1 MPETIL
7 TGSMNSKVA
16 LILIAV
22 AIFLGLLFL
31 LDKFLA
37 PRLKLNSRMAFYGL
51 AFMAIPMA
59 YFFAVM
65 IVPMVQAFIFSF
77 EDYNILSVDKEW
89 IGFANY
95 RKIFSNELFWIALRN
110 SFEFALYRVP
120 LVIVFSLITALMF
133 QKIKKG
139 KNILRTFMLLPF
151 MTSSVAL
158 GWIFN
163 FIYSRQGPIFEILH
177 SLGLPDTKALVTL
190 NVDTVLFAIAFV
202 SAWASIGYYT
212 LLLTVGLDSI
222 PGEIYDAAK
231 VDGANSWQIFSKIT
245 IPLLNPTLVL
255 VGILAVT
262 ASLKNFDLIR
272 VMSGNNGTGGP
283 MNSTLTM
290 PLYIYM
296 EAFTRLKM
304 GRAAA
309 ITVVFFFIIMIITL
323 VQLKVTQKNV
333 EY

>member
-7 TGSMNSKVA
+7 NDSLNSKVA
-16 LILIAV
+16 LILVGV
-22 AIFLGLLFL
+22 AIFLGLIFL
-31 LDKFLA
+31 LDKILA
-37 PRLKLNSRMAFYGL
+37 PKLKLNSRMAFYGL

-59 YFFAVM
+59 YFLAVM
-65 IVPMVQAFIFSF
+65 IVPMVQAFMFSF
-77 EDYNILSVDKEW
+77 QDYNILSPDKDW
-89 IGFANY
+89 IGFKNY
-95 RKIFSNELFWIALRN
+95 SKIFSNELFWKALAN

-120 LVIVFSLITALMF
+120 MVLVLSLVTALMF
-133 QKIKKG
+133 QVIKKG
-139 KNILRTFMLLPF
+139 KNLLRTLMILPF

-163 FIYSRQGPIFEILH
+163 FIYSRQGPVFTVLH
-177 SLGLPDTKALVTL
+177 ALGFADSKALLTL

-202 SAWASIGYYT
+202 SACGSIGYYT

-222 PGEIYDAAK
+222 PSEVYDAAK
-231 VDGANSWQIFSKIT
+231 VDGANSWQIFTKIT
-245 IPLLNPTLVL
+245 LPLLNPTLVL
-255 VGILAVT
+255 VSILAVT

-323 VQLKVTQKNV
+323 IQLKVTQKNV

>member
-7 TGSMNSKVA
+7 NDSINSKVV
-16 LILIAV
+16 LILIGV
-22 AIFLGLLFL
+22 TVFLGLVIL
-31 LDKFLA
+31 LDKLIA
-37 PRLKLNSRMAFYGL
+37 PKLKLKSRMAFYGL
-51 AFMAIPMA
+51 TFLAIPMA
-59 YFFAVM
+59 YFIAVM
-65 IVPMVQAFIFSF
+65 IVPMIQAFMFSF
-77 EDYNILSVDKEW
+77 QKYNILSIDKEW
-89 IGFANY
+89 IGLDNY
-95 RKIFSNELFWIALRN
+95 QKLISTELFWIALKN
-110 SFEFALYRVP
+110 SIVFALYRVP
-120 LVIVFSLITALMF
+120 MVLVFSLITAMMF
-133 QKIKKG
+133 QVIKKG
-139 KNILRTFMLLPF
+139 KNVLRTMMLLPF

-163 FIYSRQGPIFEILH
+163 FLYSRQGPVFQILH
-177 SLGLPDTKALVTL
+177 SLGLPDAQALVTL
-190 NVDTVLFAIAFV
+190 NVKTVLFAIAFV
-202 SAWASIGYYT
+202 SAWSSIGYYT

-222 PGEIYDAAK
+222 PSEVYDAAK

-272 VMSGNNGTGGP
+272 VMSGNSGTGGP
-283 MNSTLTM
+283 MNASLTM

-296 EAFTRLKM
+296 EAFTRLNM

-309 ITVVFFFIIMIITL
+309 ITVVFFFIIMAITL
-323 VQLKVTQKNV
+323 IQLKVTQKNV